1 MKFTIPQPAPRP
13 VIDTEMTDLR
23 SIALV
28 ILLTGCS
35 RMTQPS
41 DITVA
46 LELCSQRG
54 GYSHVARYQNGN
66 NGSAE

>member
-1 MKFTIPQPAPRP
+1 
-13 VIDTEMTDLR
+13 MTDLR

>member
-1 MKFTIPQPAPRP
+1 
-13 VIDTEMTDLR
+13 MTDLR

-54 GYSHVARYQNGN
+54 GYSHVARYQAGKNLLINCKDGTAIDVLLPE
-66 NGSAE
+66 GKK

>member
-1 MKFTIPQPAPRP
+1 
-13 VIDTEMTDLR
+13 MTDLR

-66 NGSAE
+66 NLLINCKDGTGIDVLLPEGKK